1 MAYEEAL
8 ADRVRDVLIDVD
20 GVTERKMF
28 GGLAF
33 MVNGNML
40 CGPIGENLMVRV
52 GPDGYEEA
60 LAIDGA
66 SEMRFTGKPMR
77 GFVDVDGQAL
87 ADDSALKAWVERGL
101 TFAQSL
107 PPK

>member
-8 ADRVRDVLIDVD
+8 ADRVRDILIDVD

-52 GPDGYEEA
+52 GPSAYEEA
-60 LAIDGA
+60 LTIEGA

-101 TFAQSL
+101 AFAQSL